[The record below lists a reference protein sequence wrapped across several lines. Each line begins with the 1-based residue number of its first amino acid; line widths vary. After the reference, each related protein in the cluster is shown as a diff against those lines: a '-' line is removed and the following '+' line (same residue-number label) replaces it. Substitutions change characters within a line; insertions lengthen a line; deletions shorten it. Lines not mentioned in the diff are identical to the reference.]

1 VRAGRASALAAFSL
15 RLMLALTAGCSSG
28 AAGPGREA
36 VDAAAEAAAD
46 GDGTDIG
53 DVGVDAG
60 APTYDPTY
68 SAVWNEI
75 LSPRCALP
83 FCHAGS
89 ADYLQLPNETMGY
102 ASLVNAPAAGPDC
115 AATGLKRIDPGHP
128 ETSLLYLKV
137 TNPPCGMKMPI
148 AYGAP
153 DYLDSLQV
161 AQISKWITAGAPND

>member
-1 VRAGRASALAAFSL
+1 MRAGRASALAAFPLSL
-15 RLMLALTAGCSSG
+15 MPALTAGCSSG
-28 AAGPGREA
+28 AAAPGREA
-36 VDAAAEAAAD
+36 IDAAAEGGPE
-46 GDGTDIG
+46 GDGADIR
-53 DVGVDAG
+53 DVGEDAA
-60 APTYDPTY
+60 APTYNPTY
-68 SAVWNEI
+68 SAVWSEI

-161 AQISKWITAGAPND
+161 AQISKWIAAGAPND